1 MSHGP
6 SPRLIESPQLSKGS
20 LLTILGS
27 PSPERM
33 GPADSLPPTPP
44 SGTPSPG
51 PPPAL
56 PLPPPPTL
64 LADGDWESREELRLR
79 ELEEARAR
87 AAQMEKTMRWWS
99 DCTANWR
106 EKWSKVRA
114 ERNRAREEVRQLR
127 QRLDALTKELAGARR
142 ERQEAQGECEARGR
156 ELARLRGARVAAEK
170 THDSPEPDAEQE
182 HEPVRDIGS
191 ERPSDSQSLQEL
203 ELVETL
209 MKSRPEEPEG
219 CWETRSVGAG
229 APRGSSG
236 RQERS
241 RLPWEDTAA
250 TEEDAS
256 KLTAL
261 RLRLE
266 ESQKVLLKERE

>member
-6 SPRLIESPQLSKGS
+6 SPRLAESPQLSKGS

-33 GPADSLPPTPP
+33 GPVDSLPPTPP

-51 PPPAL
+51 PPPTL
-56 PLPPPPTL
+56 PLPPAPAL

-156 ELARLRGARVAAEK
+156 ELARLRGARGAVEPAP
-170 THDSPEPDAEQE
+170 DGPENELEREQ
-182 HEPVRDIGS
+182 EPVRDVGS
-191 ERPSDSQSLQEL
+191 ERPQSSQ
-203 ELVETL
+203 V
-209 MKSRPEEPEG
+209 RG
-219 CWETRSVGAG
+219 GGGAAG
-229 APRGSSG
+229 QGLSAWV
-236 RQERS
+236 Q
-241 RLPWEDTAA
+241 
-250 TEEDAS
+250 
-256 KLTAL
+256 K
-261 RLRLE
+261 LE
-266 ESQKVLLKERE
+266 EMIDLDRRWGCGAQKGSDKVLVPKEISLP

>member
-1 MSHGP
+1 MSHGA
-6 SPRLIESPQLSKGS
+6 SPRLAESPQLSKGS

-27 PSPERM
+27 PSSERS
-33 GPADSLPPTPP
+33 GDSLPSTPP

-51 PPPAL
+51 PPPPL
-56 PLPPPPTL
+56 PLPLPMPMPMPPTTAL

-156 ELARLRGARVAAEK
+156 ELARLRGTRD
-170 THDSPEPDAEQE
+170 TPDRTPDGPETEPERE
-182 HEPVRDIGS
+182 HEPEPVRDVGS
-191 ERPSDSQSLQEL
+191 ERPQGSQ
-203 ELVETL
+203 
-209 MKSRPEEPEG
+209 
-219 CWETRSVGAG
+219 VG
-229 APRGSSG
+229 
-236 RQERS
+236 
-241 RLPWEDTAA
+241 
-250 TEEDAS
+250 
-256 KLTAL
+256 
-261 RLRLE
+261 
-266 ESQKVLLKERE
+266 

>member
-6 SPRLIESPQLSKGS
+6 SPRLAESPQLSKGS

-33 GPADSLPPTPP
+33 GPVDSLPPTPP

-51 PPPAL
+51 PPPTL
-56 PLPPPPTL
+56 PLPPAPAL

-156 ELARLRGARVAAEK
+156 ELARLRGARGAVEPAP
-170 THDSPEPDAEQE
+170 DGPENELEREQ
-182 HEPVRDIGS
+182 EPVRDVGS
-191 ERPSDSQSLQEL
+191 ERPQSSQVRGGGGAAGQGLSAWVQKLEEMINLDRRWGCGAQKGSDKVNKGEGQISSLRFS
-203 ELVETL
+203 TL
-209 MKSRPEEPEG
+209 
-219 CWETRSVGAG
+219 
-229 APRGSSG
+229 
-236 RQERS
+236 
-241 RLPWEDTAA
+241 LYH
-250 TEEDAS
+250 
-256 KLTAL
+256 AL
-261 RLRLE
+261 RDM
-266 ESQKVLLKERE
+266 S